1 MPTPKTANS
10 ELRIKNFPLKNS
22 IFKRSSKI
30 AGKEG
35 FTLIELLIVVAII
48 GILSTIVLANYNSFG
63 TRQQVKNAAG
73 QLKSELRKYQN
84 LAISGQKDPD
94 QSGDCTATPPPDN
107 TLRFYAVVVD
117 PSSPTPYSVFLDC
130 TLVPK
135 ILTDDPPWSENIVL
149 AGVGHYDG
157 TSYSPQTSVDIE
169 FRPLNADVNLESPD
183 GTSVPVGSSVYIR
196 LTNNDNSTT
205 YNVFVTSSGEIYD
218 ERQP

>member
-63 TRQQVKNAAG
+63 TRQEVKNAAG
-73 QLKSELRKYQN
+73 KLKSELRKYQN
-84 LAISGQKDPD
+84 FAISGQKNP
-94 QSGDCTATPPPDN
+94 TALAPGNGCNDN
-107 TLRFYAVVVD
+107 AKTLDSYLIEIDTSNNRYRAV
-117 PSSPTPYSVFLDC
+117 LDC
-130 TLVPK
+130 T
-135 ILTDDPPWSENIVL
+135 TD
-149 AGVGHYDG
+149 
-157 TSYSPQTSVDIE
+157 T
-169 FRPLNADVNLESPD
+169 VNLPYTNIPSSLAVTTSCASMEIRFKPVNENTKLTCG
-183 GTSVPVGSSVYIR
+183 GTAVGSVYAQLTGSSVSYRVYI
-196 LTNNDNSTT
+196 TE
-205 YNVFVTSSGEIYD
+205 SGEIYD